1 MRGWAVGAAVA
12 ATGLVFVLAWLT
24 SRQQKTWTTHPV
36 GVKAATM
43 YRLQLTGNPEGL
55 VAMKDG
61 GVFYFVRGLSNVGQI
76 VGQVTADGTLLESV
90 VPSRDDIS
98 SIALGPDG
106 LVWGLVDVDGAQ
118 TASGSW
124 PRVGLARVSPDKFE
138 LVNQMQIFGPG
149 VALQLG
155 PDHMFWYAFPD
166 HHTVATSRTN
176 GPPRTITLGRAA
188 TPNSLAFDAQGHLFA
203 SSGGQSSLS
212 IIAPR
217 DKPTTLTLTKPTS
230 TFGALAAGPDG
241 DVWFTDPGTNAIGRV
256 TADQRL
262 AEFPVNEV
270 LGAGGAV
277 AVDRTSVWFAMRDG
291 LGRFSKSAHAAAM
304 VDLPVTASSISS
316 IVVAKNGTVWVAL
329 QDLHGGNPCLE
340 ACGGIVRIDP

>member
-76 VGQVTADGTLLESV
+76 VGRVTADGTLLESV

-106 LVWGLVDVDGAQ
+106 AVWGLVDVDGAPV
-118 TASGSW
+118 SGSW
-124 PRVGLARVSPDKFE
+124 PRVGLARVSPERFE

-149 VALQLG
+149 AALQLG

-166 HHTVATSRTN
+166 HHSIATSRTS
-176 GPPRTITLGRAA
+176 GPPRTITLGHTA

-212 IIAPR
+212 IIAAS
-217 DKPTTLTLTKPTS
+217 DQPTTLTLARAAS
-230 TFGALAAGPDG
+230 TFGALAAGPEG
-241 DVWFTDPGTNAIGRV
+241 DVWFTDPGANAIGRV
-256 TADQRL
+256 TAARRL
-262 AEFPVNEV
+262 EEFPISQP
-270 LGAGGAV
+270 LGPGGAV

-291 LGRFSKSAHAAAM
+291 LGRFSKSTHAEVM
-304 VDLPVTASSISS
+304 VTLPETASSISS
-316 IVVAKNGTVWVAL
+316 IVVAKNGTVWAAL